1 MTLPQELV
9 NLLAGAG
16 FGVLGWFARVLW
28 VAVRDLEK
36 DLAKLREELPRTY
49 IPKAEARDAINDL
62 AHEMREN
69 FARLFAL
76 LDGKA
81 DKK

>member
-1 MTLPQELV
+1 MMLPQEMI
-9 NLLAGAG
+9 NLLAGVG
-16 FGVLGWFARVLW
+16 FSALGWFGRILW

-49 IPKAEARDAINDL
+49 LPKTEAREAIADL
-62 AHEMREN
+62 TKEMREN
-69 FARLFAL
+69 FARLFHI

-81 DKK
+81 DK